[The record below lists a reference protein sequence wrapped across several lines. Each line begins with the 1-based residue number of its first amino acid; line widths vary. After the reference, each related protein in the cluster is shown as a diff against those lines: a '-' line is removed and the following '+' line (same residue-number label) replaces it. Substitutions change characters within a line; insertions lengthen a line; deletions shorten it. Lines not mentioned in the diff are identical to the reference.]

1 MKNNIIIGI
10 DDDYS
15 SIYIWSSFN
24 GQIIPLYFNSLK
36 NNNTIV
42 NGTIYDKKQ
51 YFEIIKKLVD
61 DANKFIDNPIKD
73 ISLCLDNFNV
83 NIQNFDYDIK
93 LKNKSL
99 TQQIWE
105 DEIYPNL
112 QVKSKNEDQYIYY
125 FDVIKWQVGEYI
137 FEKIDREYFGDEVKI
152 LGKKYIINKLIYDSF
167 KEIFEKL
174 DIKIK
179 NFNTTLDLYKNSDEN
194 DELNIL
200 INKNNIS
207 ITSIHNN
214 HLISNVICDNKGIN
228 NLIEQIEK
236 DTKIKKRNIIEY
248 ISNINFFKENPDMC
262 IANINNNEDCK
273 MLRINQSTIDEII
286 KKYTSVILD
295 LILEKIEYYKKE
307 KDTTI
312 RRINLISN
320 SIITQHI
327 FNLFNLHKYQFNI
340 VKPKNVLMF
349 ETKYT
354 YCILNAQK
362 MLNEGK
368 TIN

>member
-1 MKNNIIIGI
+1 MKNNVIIGI
-10 DDDYS
+10 EDEYS
-15 SIYIWSSFN
+15 SIYVWSSFN
-24 GQIIPLYFNSLK
+24 GQIIPLYFNSIK
-36 NNNTIV
+36 NNKTIV
-42 NGTIYDKKQ
+42 NGTIYDKKK
-51 YFEIIKKLVD
+51 YYDIAKKLIE
-61 DANKFIDNPIKD
+61 DANKFTNFTIKN
-73 ISLCLDNFNV
+73 IALCLDNFNV
-83 NIQNFDYDIK
+83 NIQNFDTTVK
-93 LKNKSL
+93 LKNKSFSKE
-99 TQQIWE
+99 IWE
-105 DEIYPNL
+105 NEIYPNL
-112 QVKSKNEDQYIYY
+112 QIKTKGDDQYIYY
-125 FDVIKWQVGEYI
+125 FDVIKWQVDKYI
-137 FEKIDREYFGDEVKI
+137 FEKIDKEYFGDEVKI

-174 DIKIK
+174 DIKIT
-179 NFNTTLDLYKNSDEN
+179 NFNTTLDLYKNADEK

-228 NLIEQIEK
+228 NLIDQIEK
-236 DTKIKKRNIIEY
+236 DTKMDKKNILEY
-248 ISNINFFKENPDMC
+248 ISNINFFKQNSDMC
-262 IANINNNEDCK
+262 IANKSNNKECK
-273 MLRINQSTIDEII
+273 IQKINQSVIDEII
-286 KKYTSVILD
+286 KKYTTIILD

-312 RRINLISN
+312 KRINLISN

-327 FNLFNLHKYQFNI
+327 FNLFNLQKYQFNI

-362 MLNEGK
+362 ILNDRK
-368 TIN
+368 VTN